1 VEKKFELGSMDMMA
15 FIVQAS
21 LGTRLLAFPRYIVE
35 EAGNDAWIS
44 VLLGGIIVLAL
55 SFMLYWLAAQY
66 PGLNGSEI
74 VLRVYGKWLG
84 RLGLIVISMHTIAT
98 IGLSL
103 RTFGDSISLFLLSE
117 TPLIITA
124 GVLLLLSVYA
134 LRKGIKTIAVLV
146 NILLPISILIKVA
159 VILVPLNRAEWKAIL
174 PILHGGIK
182 PVMMGS
188 LEMLDVIYSFTIIG
202 YILPYFKEAKGTPK
216 WIVAG
221 LGIATALYFGIV
233 SMCIMVFGA
242 DETTYLLYPTMTLTK
257 SLQFRAQLFER
268 AESLFMAGW
277 IIHTFLVIVLTYFV
291 GLLNLKALF
300 QTNKDSL
307 LIYAQIPLIIA
318 LVYLPQD
325 VVQLDM
331 FKKYLYL
338 LGRIIVLIFMP
349 LALAIALYKKRRR
362 DHGA

>member
-1 VEKKFELGSMDMMA
+1 MKKKVELGSVDMMS

-44 VLLGGIIVLAL
+44 VLLGGFLVLVLAL
-55 SFMLYWLAAQY
+55 VLYWLAGQY

-74 VLRVYGKWLG
+74 VLRVYGKWFG
-84 RLGLIVISMHTIAT
+84 SAGLIVISIHTLAT
-98 IGLSL
+98 MGLSL
-103 RTFGDSISLFLLSE
+103 RTFGDSIHLYLLSE
-117 TPLIITA
+117 TPLGVTA
-124 GVLLLLSVYA
+124 GILLLLSVYA
-134 LRKGIKTIAVLV
+134 LRKGIKTIAALI
-146 NILLPISILIKVA
+146 NILVPISILIKITL
-159 VILVPLNRAEWKAIL
+159 ILLPMNRMDVKALL

-182 PVMMGS
+182 PVTMGA
-188 LEMLDVIYSFTIIG
+188 LEMLDVIYSFTIIA

-216 WIVAG
+216 WIAAG
-221 LGIATALYFGIV
+221 IGIATSLYLGIV

-242 DETTYLLYPTMTLTK
+242 EETTYLLYPTMTLAK
-257 SLQFRAQLFER
+257 SLQFKAQLFER

-300 QTNKDSL
+300 QTSKNNL
-307 LIYAQIPLIIA
+307 LIYVQMPLIMA

-325 VVQLDM
+325 VVQLDV
-331 FKKYLYL
+331 FKKYVYF
-338 LGRIIVLIFMP
+338 LGRIIVLVFMP
-349 LALAIALYKKRRR
+349 VAAAIAFYRNRRG